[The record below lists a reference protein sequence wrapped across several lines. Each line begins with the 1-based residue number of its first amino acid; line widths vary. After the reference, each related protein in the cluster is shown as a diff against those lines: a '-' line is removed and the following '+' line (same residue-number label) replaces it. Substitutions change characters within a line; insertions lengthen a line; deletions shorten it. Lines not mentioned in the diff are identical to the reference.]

1 MSYCNNNCRICDNIV
16 ISTAVTV
23 VTVDGVDTLVI
34 DIPAGAYG
42 NCCKYCLVV
51 AQTIPTTATIAMPVA
66 ISIGGDTTTVYPL
79 VGQCCRQ
86 ISACGIRTRTKYPVV
101 VATTS
106 TSGVFKSLR
115 SLPCY
120 PTEVLASLPAPAAAA
135 TPAVAAFS
143 GEPVVAS
150 SGAFWTK
157 EEPVVATTTKTTKT
171 TTKKEAVANE

>member
-1 MSYCNNNCRICDNIV
+1 MSYCDNNCRICDRIV
-16 ISTAVTV
+16 ISTSVTV
-23 VTVDGVDTLVI
+23 VTVDGTDTLVI
-34 DIPAGAYG
+34 DIPAGSYG

-106 TSGVFKSLR
+106 TSGVFRSLR
-115 SLPCY
+115 TLPCY
-120 PTEVLASLPAPAAAA
+120 PTEVLASLPVPATT
-135 TPAVAAFS
+135 TPAVAN
-143 GEPVVAS
+143 V
-150 SGAFWTK
+150 
-157 EEPVVATTTKTTKT
+157 EEPVAFRSTPVVTKASTKN
-171 TTKKEAVANE
+171 TTKKEVVADE